1 MLGDSPGGL
10 TPDPL
15 VALEEGGAAQ
25 PHNPP
30 QRPAMVAVSRWPSC
44 VRSA

>member
-25 PHNPP
+25 PHNLLND
-30 QRPAMVAVSRWPSC
+30 QQWWLVSR
-44 VRSA
+44 